1 MKFPVHYKVSINK
14 NRINLFL
21 LVISIL
27 IMIPSIIS
35 ASSLVQDS
43 VRKYTINNFLKNE
56 FKDYVILDQNYKNS
70 QNKLVLTV
78 SGKKINASKM
88 NNLKESLSS
97 YGLKKV
103 TLEVIQIPELGNLK
117 GEELSKYLDQ
127 YIQNKLDEN
136 TDKNIESKK
145 EKNDSSKQINE

>member
-78 SGKKINASKM
+78 SGKKIDASKM

>member
-1 MKFPVHYKVSINK
+1 
-14 NRINLFL
+14 
-21 LVISIL
+21 
-27 IMIPSIIS
+27 MIPSIIS

-88 NNLKESLSS
+88 NNLKESLS
-97 YGLKKV
+97 
-103 TLEVIQIPELGNLK
+103 IPELGNLK

>member
-1 MKFPVHYKVSINK
+1 
-14 NRINLFL
+14 
-21 LVISIL
+21 
-27 IMIPSIIS
+27 MIPSIIS

-78 SGKKINASKM
+78 SGKEINSSKM

-103 TLEVIQIPELGNLK
+103 TLEVIQMPELGNLK

-127 YIQNKLDEN
+127 YIQNKLDES

-145 EKNDSSKQINE
+145 EKSDSSK